1 MNVELTYVTD
11 VQGDWAALYADGV
24 DSLVC
29 QNHSL
34 DLHAVL
40 TELVGYTI
48 TDLAHF
54 EVDSEEGF
62 AGWLG
67 DRGFPHNLSDIPKEA
82 RIPCKS

>member
-24 DSLVC
+24 DCLVD

-34 DLHAVL
+34 DFLDVL
-40 TELVGYTI
+40 KALVGKTV

-62 AGWLG
+62 AAWLG
-67 DRGFPHNLSDIPKEA
+67 DRGFPHKLSDIPKEA
-82 RIPCKS
+82 RNP